1 MQFYTNQT
9 IIDDFKN
16 YIKVILTR
24 TNQFTGLTYA
34 EDPTIFAYETG
45 NELGGPIFGDMWV
58 PNEWTEQIAVCPHLL
73 VFGRFDVY
81 AGGQTLVI
89 YQGACPHKTCY

>member
-16 YIKVILTR
+16 YIKVILTHK
-24 TNQFTGLTYA
+24 NQFTGLTYA

-45 NELGGPIFGDMWV
+45 NELGGPTFGDMWV
-58 PNEWTEQIAVCPHLL
+58 PVKWTTQIAVSIGSLL
-73 VFGRFDVY
+73 RW
-81 AGGQTLVI
+81 
-89 YQGACPHKTCY
+89 